1 MRVAIVAP
9 LVTAIRE
16 PQRGGSQSIV
26 ADLALG
32 LQARGHEVHVYAAAG
47 SEIPGVAVI
56 QTGIDPEALS
66 DFLYRA
72 GAPSRFDG
80 SAAEEAFSK
89 VYEAVKRG
97 SYDIVHNHA
106 FDAPAIR
113 LATVEAPVV
122 HTLHLPPDP
131 SLVAALEEV
140 RLSERPPVVATV
152 SASQANAWATMTR
165 VDAVLPNGV
174 PTVRISWTERPGVG
188 VLFAGRLSP
197 EKGAAEA
204 IDIAKAAG
212 ERIDLYGDPYDLE
225 YAEKYVFPHRDE
237 PGVHVHSAVERTVL
251 WEMMAKASVVL
262 CPAQWDEP
270 FGMVAAEAQ
279 AAGTP
284 VVAFRRGGLAEI
296 VRDGITGFLVTP
308 GDVGAAAEAV
318 KNAARGIS
326 RSACRHHA
334 EKCLDFESSLNEH
347 ERLYRRVTSQMKAR
361 SEA

>member
-1 MRVAIVAP
+1 MRIAIVAP
-9 LVTAIRE
+9 LVTTIRE

-32 LQARGHEVHVYAAAG
+32 LQARGHEVHVYAATG
-47 SEIPGVAVI
+47 SQIPGVTVI
-56 QTGIDPEALS
+56 DTGIDPAELR
-66 DFLYRA
+66 DCLYRA
-72 GAPSRFDG
+72 GATSRFDG
-80 SAAEEAFSK
+80 VATEDAFST
-89 VYEAVKRG
+89 VYAAVRRG

-113 LATVEAPVV
+113 LAAVEPPVV

-131 SLVAALEEV
+131 SLVAALEEA
-140 RLSERPPVVATV
+140 RLSEKPPLVAAV
-152 SASQANAWATMTR
+152 SASQANVWGTMTR
-165 VDAVLPNGV
+165 IDAVLTNGV
-174 PTVRISWTERPGVG
+174 PTARILWTERQGSG

-225 YAEKYVFPHRDE
+225 YAEKYVYPHRDE
-237 PGVHVHSAVERTVL
+237 PGVEVHSAVERTVL
-251 WEMMAKASVVL
+251 WERMARASVVL

-296 VRDGITGFLVTP
+296 VRDRVTGFLLTP
-308 GDVGAAAEAV
+308 GDIRGGADAV
-318 KNAARGIS
+318 KNVARRIS

-334 EKCLDFESSLNEH
+334 EKRLDLESSLNAH
-347 ERLYRRVTSQMKAR
+347 ESLYRRATRSMKAR
-361 SEA
+361 SGA